1 MKKRQNR
8 IPRDKMTA
16 ALGVA
21 VLIVLAALLTAAAGM
36 MKRPV
41 SVINQNERE
50 PAAVIDET
58 KNRQAIN
65 PEYLGMLRFGSGL
78 IEEPVVQGSDN
89 EKYLN
94 VSWDLKSDTQG
105 TVFLDYRNQ
114 LEDQNLILYGHYV
127 YKDESKKFGPLHQLT
142 NPEVAEQHRDLT
154 LELGPETRH
163 YQVELVYYYE
173 MDNPVLEYFHT
184 EYDADYFSVYL
195 EQVRKRALYDS
206 EEKLTSEDSLLTLQT
221 CVRNR
226 DDLRLIV
233 IARQIN

>member
-1 MKKRQNR
+1 MKNRQNR

-21 VLIVLAALLTAAAGM
+21 VLIILTALLAAAAGM
-36 MKRPV
+36 MKPSV
-41 SVINQNERE
+41 SVINQNEQE
-50 PAAVIDET
+50 PAAILAET

-65 PEYLGMLRFGSGL
+65 PEYLGKLRFNSGL

-94 VSWDLKSDTQG
+94 VSWDLKPDTQG

-114 LEDQNLILYGHYV
+114 LEDRNLILYGHYV

-142 NPEVAEQHRDLT
+142 NPEVAEKNRELT
-154 LELGPETRH
+154 LDLGLEIRC

-184 EYDADYFSVYL
+184 KYDADYFSVYL

-206 EEKLTSEDSLLTLQT
+206 EENLTSEDSLLTLQT

-233 IARQIN
+233 IARQID